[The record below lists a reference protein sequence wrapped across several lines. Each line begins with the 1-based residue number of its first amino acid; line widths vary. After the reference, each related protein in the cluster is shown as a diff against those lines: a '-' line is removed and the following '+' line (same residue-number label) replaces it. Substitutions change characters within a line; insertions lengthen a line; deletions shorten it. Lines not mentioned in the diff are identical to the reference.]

1 MIVPLVCF
9 KNHNIRLLTSKFVK
23 QGEASSALSSQP
35 PSSSDASQGGV
46 STEPSSIIPTEV
58 SSQFSSLTS
67 DASQGGLST
76 SPSSAF
82 STEGPPLTAT
92 SEASQDSTSDSQSS
106 DISSETPSQSLP
118 LSTLSSS
125 DISQGGIPTPP
136 PPSVSTDDSSIVPSQ
151 GEESTALSS
160 SIPTDVTSQSVPLTS
175 SAGGP
180 LSTPAMIKKRA
191 TSPADIKA
199 YLDAHNSVRA
209 KHGATPLTWSNNL
222 ASVAQNWANRCVFK
236 HSGSKYGEN
245 LAAGSGD
252 FSIPAAIKLWA
263 DEACK
268 FECDKVLLN
277 NKKPTHFLLAS
288 YDPSHPQYSHFT
300 QVVWKSTK
308 QVGCAR
314 ATCNNL
320 FQGWG
325 PAQFYVCNYD
335 PAGNVI
341 GQFG

>member
-1 MIVPLVCF
+1 MSILGVLAVSVIAAPQA
-9 KNHNIRLLTSKFVK
+9 RDSAS
-23 QGEASSALSSQP
+23 GEASSALSSQP

-46 STEPSSIIPTEV
+46 STEPSSTISTEV
-58 SSQFSSLTS
+58 SSQLSSLTSFS
-67 DASQGGLST
+67 DASQGGFST
-76 SPSSAF
+76 SPSSVF
-82 STEGPPLTAT
+82 STEVPPLTAT

-118 LSTLSSS
+118 LTSLSSS

-160 SIPTDVTSQSVPLTS
+160 SVPTDVTSQSIPLTS

-180 LSTPAMIKKRA
+180 FSTPAMIKKRA

-199 YLDAHNSVRA
+199 YLDSHNSVRA
-209 KHGATPLTWSNNL
+209 KHGAKPLTWSDNL

-263 DEACK
+263 DEAS
-268 FECDKVLLN
+268 
-277 NKKPTHFLLAS
+277 S
-288 YDPSHPQYSHFT
+288 YDPKHPQYSHFT

-341 GQFG
+341 GQFGDNVQP